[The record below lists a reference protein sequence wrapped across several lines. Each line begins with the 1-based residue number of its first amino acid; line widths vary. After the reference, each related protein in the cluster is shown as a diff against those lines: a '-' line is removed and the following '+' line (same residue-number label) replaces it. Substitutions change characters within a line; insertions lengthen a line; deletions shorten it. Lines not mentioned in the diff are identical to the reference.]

1 MKNGLDRLLRPN
13 SIAVLGGD
21 WAKAVILSSR
31 EVGYQG
37 EIWPLHP
44 HHEDVAGIKAYRSVD
59 DLPSAPDAV
68 FVGIN
73 RKASIG
79 VVRQLSEMGAGGGVA
94 FASGFAEVDDGAEL
108 QDQLVEAAGAM
119 PVVGPNCYGVIN
131 YLCLLYTSPSPR
143 DNR

>member
-37 EIWPLHP
+37 EIWPVHP

-73 RKASIG
+73 RK
-79 VVRQLSEMGAGGGVA
+79 LSLIHISE
-94 FASGFAEVDDGAEL
+94 
-108 QDQLVEAAGAM
+108 
-119 PVVGPNCYGVIN
+119 PTRPY
-131 YLCLLYTSPSPR
+131 
-143 DNR
+143 